1 MTAIFCPPPLQQDR
15 SQLQAFLVSCQQRSR
30 GHRRRLIASFSLPL
44 GAVDPLA
51 ALQVLAAPQSRYFY
65 WEHPVSQ
72 DAEAALDVA
81 LELSPSERRGHGN
94 SGDRFARA
102 QQFVKGAMARLQC
115 DPISGAAARVR
126 FYHCFSFFETS
137 AHFPSASIVL
147 PRWQISRRQGRSWLT
162 ANLPI
167 GPKDN
172 LETLWADVMAFLDAI
187 AGLPASAISIV
198 NPPQFAQGGFAPFAT
213 AVAAALQAI
222 EGRSLQKVVLA
233 HSLEARA
240 AEPFQPARAL
250 AYLRQHHPRCYT
262 FAVSTG
268 GGQTFVGASPERLV
282 ALQGDQAVCDALA
295 GSVRRG
301 RTTAEDTVLAG
312 QLLASNKECREHQ
325 AVRGFLCERLQQL
338 GLKPRVTGTRLLQL
352 ANIQHLWTPIR
363 AEVPD
368 GLHLLDLV
376 AWLHPT
382 PAVAGLPANTACNY
396 IRHWEPFDRGPY
408 AAPIGWLD
416 TQGNGEFVVGIR
428 SALLDGTRAR
438 LYAGAGIVAG
448 STPERERAE
457 VELKLQAMLKALG

>member
-15 SQLQAFLVSCQQRSR
+15 SQLQAFLASCQQRSR
-30 GHRRRLIASFSLPL
+30 GHRRRFIASFSLPL
-44 GAVDPLA
+44 GAIDPLA
-51 ALQVLAAPQSRYFY
+51 ALQALATPQSRYFY
-65 WEHPVSQ
+65 WEHPIRRE
-72 DAEAALDVA
+72 AEAALDVA
-81 LELSPSERRGHGN
+81 LELSSPEDNRNKNGGS
-94 SGDRFARA
+94 RFTRA
-102 QQFVKGAMARLQC
+102 QQFVKDAMVRLHC

-167 GPKDN
+167 DPNDN
-172 LETLWADVMAFLDAI
+172 LETLWASVIAFLDAL
-187 AGLPASAISIV
+187 AELPASAISLV
-198 NPPQFAQGGFAPFAT
+198 NPPQFAQGGLASFTT
-213 AVAAALQAI
+213 AVVAALQAI
-222 EGRSLQKVVLA
+222 EARSLQKVVLA

-240 AEPFQPARAL
+240 AEPFDPARAL

-262 FAVSTG
+262 FAVGTG
-268 GGQTFVGASPERLV
+268 SGQTFVGASPERLI
-282 ALQGDQAVCDALA
+282 ALQGRQVVCDALA

-301 RTTAEDTVLAG
+301 RTAAEDTALAG
-312 QLLASNKECREHQ
+312 QLLASNKERREHQ
-325 AVRGFLCERLQQL
+325 AVRGFLCDRLQQL
-338 GLKPRVTGTRLLQL
+338 GLQPQVTGTRLLQL

-363 AEVPD
+363 AEVPE

-382 PAVAGLPANTACNY
+382 PAVAGLPANTACDY

-448 STPERERAE
+448 STPERECAE
-457 VELKLQAMLKALG
+457 VELKLQAMLK